1 MKISS
6 VSKLSYLLLALT
18 ILLACK
24 KENLPNISCNEK
36 SNAIDL
42 VRKLLPGSYYWTY
55 TEVTYQIG
63 SHIATPATTGTN
75 HKYVYSKN
83 GERSYYVNNVLK
95 SIDTYTIDYLFKLTA
110 YPSDSATIVIINDS
124 QTGQR
129 KTVLTPYLCTD
140 SAYFHH
146 LSITDPSI
154 GSSYKRN

>member
-36 SNAIDL
+36 SNAIDV
-42 VRKLLPGSYYWTY
+42 VRKLLPGSYYWVSTKNSFLGGY
-55 TEVTYQIG
+55 TD
-63 SHIATPATTGTN
+63 IATPATTGN
-75 HKYVYSKN
+75 NYKYIFSKK
-83 GERSYYVNNVLK
+83 GKLSYYENNVLK

-110 YPSDSATIVIINDS
+110 YPSDSATIIFINDS

-129 KTVLTPYLCTD
+129 KSVITPYLCPD
-140 SAYFHH
+140 SALFSNPSTSFESLRYF
-146 LSITDPSI
+146 
-154 GSSYKRN
+154 KRN